1 MDIVRVLFIAVISGL
16 IGYVTNVLAVKS
28 IFRPFEPIKIGP
40 VSFQGLIPKRKR
52 DLARK
57 FSLLVRDDLLD
68 REDLIGQLIKEEDE
82 KEFTKFISGRV
93 DNIIEENT
101 TLLPSA
107 LRNMI
112 IKAVDGKM
120 NKEAPKIF
128 EEFKGVAETQIRE
141 KVDVAT
147 LIEDKINGLDLG
159 TIEELVLKV
168 ASRELKAIEF
178 LGLVMGFAIGL
189 VQGIISTYIL

>member
-1 MDIVRVLFIAVISGL
+1 MELVRVLFIAIISAL
-16 IGYVTNVLAVKS
+16 IGYITNILAVKS
-28 IFRPFEPIKIGP
+28 IFRPFEPIKFGP
-40 VSFQGLIPKRKR
+40 FLFQGLIPKRKG
-52 DLARK
+52 DLAKK

-68 REDLIGQLIKEEDE
+68 REDLIDQLISREDE
-82 KEFTKFISGRV
+82 KEFAKFISGRV

-101 TLLPSA
+101 TLLPAA
-107 LRNMI
+107 LRNML

-128 EEFKGVAETQIRE
+128 EEFKGVAQTQIRE
-141 KVDVAT
+141 KMDVAT
-147 LIEDKINGLDLG
+147 LIENKINELDLS

-168 ASRELKAIEF
+168 ASRELRAIEF
-178 LGLVMGFAIGL
+178 LGLVMGFIIGL